1 MQDATSTAAKRRIA
15 RKRREETPWIETVG
29 GELRVWRDRDTNKI
43 VIESPAITPK
53 RKLIA
58 LTARHA
64 RHLASSLLLFAAE
77 TESSPAHTAAMPQI
91 QVGLDAAKFEAN
103 GLRTTI

>member
-1 MQDATSTAAKRRIA
+1 M
-15 RKRREETPWIETVG
+15 
-29 GELRVWRDRDTNKI
+29 RVWRDRGTNKI

-53 RKLIA
+53 GKLIA

-77 TESSPAHTAAMPQI
+77 TESSPAHTAEMPQI
-91 QVGLDAAKFEAN
+91 QVGSDAAKFEAN

>member
-1 MQDATSTAAKRRIA
+1 MVSPTNKQNGGLNMQAASSIAVKRR
-15 RKRREETPWIETVG
+15 RGRRRREEPSPIETVG
-29 GELRVWRDRDTNKI
+29 GELRVWRDRGTNKI

-58 LTARHA
+58 LSARHA

-77 TESSPAHTAAMPQI
+77 TESSPAYTAEMPQM
-91 QVGLDAAKFEAN
+91 
-103 GLRTTI
+103 